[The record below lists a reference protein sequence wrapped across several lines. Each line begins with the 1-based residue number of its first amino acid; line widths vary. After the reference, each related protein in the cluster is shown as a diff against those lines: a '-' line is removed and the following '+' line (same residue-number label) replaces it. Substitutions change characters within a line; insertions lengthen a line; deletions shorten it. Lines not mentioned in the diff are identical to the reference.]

1 MSVLELID
9 VTAGYGG
16 DANILHGVSMK
27 LDPGEIVSIVGPNG
41 AGKSTAMKAVFG
53 LLVMQ
58 SGKVMMDGKEIT
70 GKAPEDVVASG
81 VGFVPQ
87 TNNVFPNLS
96 VQENLEMGAFTYDGP
111 LEERLQHVYDLFP
124 PLLEKRNQAAGTLS
138 GGQRQMVAMGRALM
152 LQPKVLMLDEP
163 TAGLSPKYA
172 QEIFELVIQVNGA
185 GIPVLMV
192 EQNAKQALAISHRGY
207 VLVDGQNR
215 HEGSGPELIA
225 DREVAEMFL
234 GG

>member
-1 MSVLELID
+1 MSILSLNDI
-9 VTAGYGG
+9 TAGYGG
-16 DANILHGVSMK
+16 DAPILHGVS
-27 LDPGEIVSIVGPNG
+27 LSLEPGEIVSIIGPNG

-53 LLVMQ
+53 MLDMRGGSVVL
-58 SGKVMMDGKEIT
+58 DDEDIT
-70 GKAPEDVVASG
+70 GEAPEKVVARG
-81 VGFVPQ
+81 VCFVPQ
-87 TNNVFPNLS
+87 TDNVFPNLS
-96 VQENLEMGAFTYDGP
+96 VEENLEMGAYILNGP
-111 LEERLQHVYDLFP
+111 IDEPLNHVYDLFP
-124 PLLEKRNQAAGTLS
+124 PLLEKRRQAAGTLS

-152 LQPKVLMLDEP
+152 LSPKVLMLDEP

-172 QEIFELVIQVNGA
+172 QEIFDLVLRVNAA
-185 GIPVLMV
+185 GTPVLMV

-215 HEGSGPELIA
+215 HEGTGKDLIA

>member
-1 MSVLELID
+1 MSVLELVD
-9 VTAGYGG
+9 VTAGYGEG
-16 DANILHGVSMK
+16 ADILHNVSLK

-41 AGKSTAMKAVFG
+41 AGKSTAMKAIFG
-53 LLVMQ
+53 LLVMHG
-58 SGKVMMDGKEIT
+58 GKITMGSHDIT
-70 GKAPEDVVASG
+70 GMPPEEVVGKG

-87 TNNVFPNLS
+87 TDNVFPNLS
-96 VQENLEMGAFTYDGP
+96 VEENLEMGAFTYDGP
-111 LEERLQHVYDLFP
+111 LEGRLQDVYALFP

-152 LQPKVLMLDEP
+152 LEPQVLMLDEP

-172 QEIFELVIQVNGA
+172 QEIFELVIQVNASGT
-185 GIPVLMV
+185 PVLMV